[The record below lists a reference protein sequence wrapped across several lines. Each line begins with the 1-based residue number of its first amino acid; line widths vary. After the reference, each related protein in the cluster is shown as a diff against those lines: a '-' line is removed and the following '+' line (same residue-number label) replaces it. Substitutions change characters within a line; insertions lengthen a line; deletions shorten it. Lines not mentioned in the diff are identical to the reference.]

1 MDINMLL
8 KQLKDI
14 YIIRSMAKLQG
25 LLIFFKKN
33 ILFIL
38 NNILTMKNFDF
49 RKFLSENKLT
59 AASKIGVIK
68 EEVSISGIISK
79 FKDKITSLP
88 AFQKFID
95 TVVSKMTDED
105 IAKFKSKFN
114 IAEAEGIPDL
124 EDIMKKAVA
133 LNPDGDDSNQVNE
146 ELDRD
151 SIAGKVVNLVRNLT
165 GLNIISLG
173 GAPLGALIA
182 VILNIPWFG
191 IGIGLL
197 VSFIASLIVHNIARK
212 LLGMGDGPIVGDSKI
227 NEMGSI
233 LDLSQVDMG
242 SIELDGFSEDDYT
255 DIADVYIVSAQFLDG
270 TELTDD
276 ELEQLQDLIPDEI
289 YDRALDQAVS
299 RAEDMYDSNRDYDIP

>member
-1 MDINMLL
+1 
-8 KQLKDI
+8 
-14 YIIRSMAKLQG
+14 
-25 LLIFFKKN
+25 
-33 ILFIL
+33 
-38 NNILTMKNFDF
+38 MKNFDF

-68 EEVSISGIISK
+68 EEVSISGIINK
-79 FKDKITSLP
+79 FRDKVINLP

-133 LNPDGDDSNQVNE
+133 INPDGDDSNQVNE

-165 GLNIISLG
+165 GLNLMMLG
-173 GAPLGALIA
+173 GAPLGVLIA
-182 VILNIPWFG
+182 VLLNIPWFG

-197 VSFIASLIVHNIARK
+197 VSFIASLIVHNIARR
-212 LLGMGDGPIVGDSKI
+212 LLGMSGDQPLVGDSKI
-227 NEMGSI
+227 NEMQPK
-233 LDLSQVDMG
+233 LDLSQVDMD
-242 SIELDGFSEDDYT
+242 SIELDGFGSDYR
-255 DIADVYIVSAQFLDG
+255 DIDGVYIVSAQFLDG
-270 TELTDD
+270 TELNDD
-276 ELEQLQDLIPDEI
+276 ELEELQDLISDDI
-289 YDRALDQAVS
+289 YDRAMEYSFS
-299 RAEDMYDSNRDYDIP
+299 RAEDMYDDSKYDGS